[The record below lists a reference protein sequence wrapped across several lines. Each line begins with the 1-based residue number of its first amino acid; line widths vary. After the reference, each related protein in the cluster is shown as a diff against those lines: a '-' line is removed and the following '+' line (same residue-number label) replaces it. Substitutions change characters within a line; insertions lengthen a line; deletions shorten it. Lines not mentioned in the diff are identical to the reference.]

1 MMIKNERQ
9 YRISKAQAEK
19 FAQTLARIENS
30 QVEQKSTED
39 AVHPLLRKA
48 ERDALASQLESLQ
61 GEIRAYENLR
71 DGRERVFVSDS
82 FDELPAVLI
91 KARIAAGLSQ
101 KDLAERLGVKEQQV
115 QKYEATDYTSASLER
130 VKAVVRALGVTI
142 REEITVQEKV
152 SLARR

>member
-9 YRISKAQAEK
+9 YRITRAQAEK
-19 FAQTLARIENS
+19 FAQALAR
-30 QVEQKSTED
+30 VEQKPVDD

-48 ERDALASQLESLQ
+48 EREALHSQLESLHK
-61 GEIRAYENLR
+61 EIKEYENLR
-71 DGRERVFVSDS
+71 DGKERVFVSHS
-82 FDELPAVLI
+82 FEELPAALI

-130 VKAVVRALGVTI
+130 VKAVVRALGVTV
-142 REEITVQEKV
+142 REEITVKEEA